1 MTGSTKTLRAG
12 MSALVGLLA
21 LEAIWHAWLF
31 PPDDHRLSMLALTA
45 LPLVLSIWIGLRN
58 RRRGLLVGGM
68 LCLAYFSH
76 GVSSAYSEPASR
88 ALALIEIGLSLVVIG
103 ALGWDARGYRRKKR
117 NLSI

>member
-1 MTGSTKTLRAG
+1 MTGSRNAMRAG

-31 PPDDHRLSMLALTA
+31 PPGDHQLSMIALTT
-45 LPLVLSIWIGLRN
+45 LPLAFSIWIGLSN
-58 RRRGLLVGGM
+58 RRRGVLVGGM

-88 ALALIEIGLSLVVIG
+88 ALALIEISLSLVVIG
-103 ALGWDARGYRRKKR
+103 ALGWDARGYRRKK
-117 NLSI
+117 